1 MANLYVTLTEEI
13 TLPNNN
19 VVNTNNFKQISGIN
33 QVVRKVDTISTT
45 FSGSGVEV
53 LKFVDSEEQQTAGSF
68 VKTDVKYIR
77 FTNLSTTGSAIIY
90 LIKIDEES
98 TLLNLDPG
106 NSLSENILV
115 WGWSSFLKLKNSP
128 SANSSNFVGVP
139 NSSVWSTIPN
149 KESIPISLCLA
160 IFFLTT
166 TPAASSF
173 CVGENSAIIFFLL

>member
-45 FSGSGVEV
+45 FSGSGVEI

-68 VKTDVKYIR
+68 VKNDVKYIR
-77 FTNLSTTGSAIIY
+77 FTNLSTTGSAVIY
-90 LIKIDEES
+90 LIKTDEES

-106 NSLSENILV
+106 KTLMLNDAEIN
-115 WGWSSFLKLKNSP
+115 
-128 SANSSNFVGVP
+128 A
-139 NSSVWSTIPN
+139 SSVADYVA
-149 KESIPISLCLA
+149 EGY
-160 IFFLTT
+160 
-166 TPAASSF
+166 
-173 CVGENSAIIFFLL
+173 VDGR

>member
-90 LIKIDEES
+90 LIKTDEES
-98 TLLNLDPG
+98 TLLNLDSG
-106 NSLSENILV
+106 KTLMLNDAEINASSVADYVAEGYV
-115 WGWSSFLKLKNSP
+115 DEMYYSSFQSIDTIKAK
-128 SANSSNFVGVP
+128 AVGSNIQLEYFVA
-139 NSSVWSTIPN
+139 
-149 KESIPISLCLA
+149 SL
-160 IFFLTT
+160 
-166 TPAASSF
+166 
-173 CVGENSAIIFFLL
+173 

>member
-90 LIKIDEES
+90 LIKTDEES

-106 NSLSENILV
+106 KTLMLNDAEIN
-115 WGWSSFLKLKNSP
+115 
-128 SANSSNFVGVP
+128 A
-139 NSSVWSTIPN
+139 SSVADYVAEGYVDEMYYSTT
-149 KESIPISLCLA
+149 C
-160 IFFLTT
+160 
-166 TPAASSF
+166 
-173 CVGENSAIIFFLL
+173 C

>member
-68 VKTDVKYIR
+68 VKNDVKYIR
-77 FTNLSTTGSAIIY
+77 FY
-90 LIKIDEES
+90 R
-98 TLLNLDPG
+98 
-106 NSLSENILV
+106 
-115 WGWSSFLKLKNSP
+115 
-128 SANSSNFVGVP
+128 
-139 NSSVWSTIPN
+139 
-149 KESIPISLCLA
+149 
-160 IFFLTT
+160 FF
-166 TPAASSF
+166 
-173 CVGENSAIIFFLL
+173 